1 MDITP
6 ILIVGIIFASI
17 VAVIVGPGY
26 LKSRERR
33 EMQETVR
40 RAIDKGQPLPPEV
53 IDAMSKDVSKNLPS
67 RTKDIRRGIIWT
79 ATGIGIAAQHLDR
92 IFDPFAQADASTT
105 RQFGGTG
112 LGTTISRQLVEL
124 MGGTVGVRSTPG
136 EGSSFHFTVP

>member
-6 ILIVGIIFASI
+6 IFIVGIIFASI
-17 VAVIVGPGY
+17 VAIIVGPGY

-67 RTKDIRRGIIWT
+67 RTKDIRRGIIWV
-79 ATGIGIAAQHLDR
+79 A
-92 IFDPFAQADASTT
+92 
-105 RQFGGTG
+105 
-112 LGTTISRQLVEL
+112 
-124 MGGTVGVRSTPG
+124 VGVGLAAFSIINQLSWDQGGWNG
-136 EGSSFHFTVP
+136 EESGIVSGGLLGLAAIPFTIGLSFFNKNKD

>member
-67 RTKDIRRGIIWT
+67 RTRDIRRGIIWT
-79 ATGIGIAAQHLDR
+79 AVGLGIAAFGLINSLLFDR
-92 IFDPFAQADASTT
+92 I
-105 RQFGGTG
+105 GGGWDHEEGVVFSGAPLAIAAIPVTIG
-112 LGTTISRQLVEL
+112 LAFIVL
-124 MGGTVGVRSTPG
+124 
-136 EGSSFHFTVP
+136 SFFNKNKD